1 MPVNTIQIQKLLGKH
16 TFQQLRITVNELIDV
31 VNGLPSTVRGDITR
45 QGGVIDG
52 NSSGVIPI
60 FDPGNLL
67 ITGSGGL
74 GIGNFLGTDDPN
86 LIGQLHI
93 NRSTGDARLNLS
105 QNTATGITYISLQA
119 SNTATDPQ
127 ANNFGFLAATSNT
140 TSQYGMV
147 VLSTANT
154 NQEVSHIFAR
164 ESWGWGNTADT
175 TSATRLTLTS
185 GENVGLA
192 PHGGPT
198 AHLAAQLRV
207 DRALANDGQTTNT
220 APIISARGYSASYG
234 GLGNNQT
241 PVRITIGD
249 RNDSEGTT
257 ANTYAAL
264 DFLAD
269 GADTTTENSIGAR
282 ISAEYTREER
292 TTSAL
297 EFSVRNGSVGGT
309 LEKVMKILPGGEITG
324 NDSKAAVMISNTYY
338 LDAATSRGANMGGTS
353 LYTSNAQFGQLIV
366 QQTAQGGFPRQ
377 GILVRG
383 NDDENAG
390 TNTGMARLAME
401 NPLARYAEGQKWD
414 FRVEDTNATSSR
426 FEINTYPDN
435 DWTATPNTQ
444 FSIQVTNDN
453 TIFTFGN
460 RTGESAGG
468 GAKAG
473 ATLLLDGGYNLS
485 GEGAQIEMDTNRAY
499 QQGDVNRHPTTW
511 AIDNKNAR
519 LRIFPRNINGFSDT
533 NNPTGPSGYNVTSND
548 SAFWFTKSTTS
559 NTMIGLGVVPGHS
572 LHILRTYE
580 SANVVVEST
589 FSATSPRDESTS
601 RILATGQASDFT
613 VIQAVNPNRTYGSAT
628 TQATQHE
635 AGVNIVAS
643 KSGSGRA
650 DTTLRTIYSSTHD
663 DDGNEN
669 QISIRTHSTGGP
681 GDNLGWD
688 IDAVTLIGETGYA
701 ASVTY
706 PHLGVPLADRAEYA
720 TFGINLRRGQA
731 PGSDIHRALT
741 LTSEGYL
748 AVGRR
753 DLSSG
758 TSAGNR
764 VLQSP
769 GFNLDLSGY
778 RPVGSTTANTLIAFS
793 SESGTS
799 TTWSSWTMGID
810 QSYTGIA
817 KTTNPFVLSSRV
829 SRGATQ
835 QRGTI
840 TNLGAAQDGMFV
852 VESRT
857 GAEDRIQTY
866 QIGVRDD
873 HNTLTVYTP
882 ANTTSPNWDGSYAGR
897 VGIGNTFPAHTL
909 TVNGHNA
916 DSSGIGVYGANAA
929 IRFIEPEPA
938 HPSFLWAGS
947 DVNGALKDPGGAG
960 VAVSERTYHI
970 GSRNGS
976 LVIAQQLGP
985 NDTDIH
991 DSAKAATLSVH
1002 ANTGVVSV
1010 TNPGAAAD
1018 QRINFSPGLGEDHIQ
1033 NGSVGINANN
1043 VPLASG
1049 LFVGDYSKASE
1060 NRRFV
1065 FEDRAYYPATASNRW
1080 NFLAGSY
1087 PTLSVLSG
1095 RPLSQANGAFKTV
1108 SVAAAITSNNADA
1121 SGTFEAGTGEI
1132 IKRIEGV
1139 RRFSEGYIPGAVT
1152 SPPTTS
1158 RADANTVAW
1167 FDGIGVDNKFSIPA
1181 PAIGSEF
1188 LGTAASDTTPGTPNP
1203 QNIAT
1208 QSTKVW
1214 WERRAHQDNEGEGTD
1229 YQNREFSESHLFGS
1243 SNNHVMTI
1251 HANTSYQGVHV
1262 EKGGIYANN
1271 SVIAWARLRPRGDV
1285 DALVTTETLIASDG
1299 YASPATLAW
1308 DGHNIE
1314 TITKV
1319 GIGRF
1324 ELTLPAEWRN
1334 GNNYSVMVT
1343 GTSNLYLA
1351 GLGQN
1356 VLDDGN
1362 LTASELDNV
1371 LYRRRQFE
1379 VEYDGSDA
1387 IVDPGQIIGLADNV
1401 GEQEFGNAD
1410 KGALST
1416 HHVRVAND
1424 QVIQVETRT
1433 PISDWQ
1439 IAGNSGRHSTNPSTT
1454 ALIDE
1459 DEVYIVVIGS
1469 VDPTNFRG

>member
-52 NSSGVIPI
+52 QATGVIPAH
-60 FDPGNLL
+60 DPGNLL
-67 ITGSGGL
+67 ITGSGGM

-86 LIGQLHI
+86 LTGQLHI
-93 NRSTGDARLNLS
+93 NRATGDARLNLS

-119 SNTATDPQ
+119 SNTATEPQ

-154 NQEVSHIFAR
+154 DQEVSHIFVR
-164 ESWGWGNTADT
+164 ESWAWGNIADVD
-175 TSATRLTLTS
+175 SSTRFTLTS

-220 APIISARGYSASYG
+220 APIISARGYSASHG
-234 GLGNNQT
+234 GLGNNQV

-249 RNDSEGTT
+249 RNADEATT

-282 ISAEYTREER
+282 IGAEYTREER

-297 EFSVRNGSVGGT
+297 EFSVRNGVSPGT
-309 LEKVMKILPGGEITG
+309 LEKVMKILPGGNITG
-324 NDSKAAVMISNTYY
+324 NDSKAAVMISNTYF
-338 LDAATSRGANMGGTS
+338 LDAATNRSLNMGGVS
-353 LYTSNAQFGQLIV
+353 LYANAEFGQLIV
-366 QQTAQGGFPRQ
+366 QQTAQGAFPRQ

-383 NDDENAG
+383 NDDAG
-390 TNTGMARLAME
+390 SGPTTGAARLAME
-401 NPLARYAEGQKWD
+401 NPTARYDAGRKWD
-414 FRVEDTNATSSR
+414 FRAEDTSADPPSSK
-426 FEINTYPDN
+426 FEINTYPDG

-444 FSIQVTNDN
+444 FSIQVSDATTAFN
-453 TIFTFGN
+453 FGN
-460 RTGESAGG
+460 RIGESGGG
-468 GAKAG
+468 GASAG
-473 ATLLLDGGYNLS
+473 VAFNLDGGYDAT
-485 GEGAQIEMDTNRAY
+485 GEGAQINMDTNRAY
-499 QQGDVNRHPTTW
+499 QQQSVNRHPTTW
-511 AIDNKNAR
+511 AIDNKNAG
-519 LRIFPRNINGFSDT
+519 LRIFPRNLNGFSDT
-533 NNPTGPSGYNVTSND
+533 TGSAVTSAD
-548 SAFWFTKSTTS
+548 SAFWWTKGSTS
-559 NTMIGLGVVPGHS
+559 NTMIGLGVPPSHS
-572 LHILRTYE
+572 LHIQRNWE

-589 FSATSPRDESTS
+589 FSATSPRDESTA

-613 VIQAVNPNRTYGSAT
+613 VIQAVNPDRTYSSAT
-628 TQATQHE
+628 TQGTQHE

-643 KSGSGRA
+643 KTGSGRA
-650 DTTLRTIYSSTHD
+650 DTTLRTIYSSAHD
-663 DDGNEN
+663 NDGNEN

-681 GDNLGWD
+681 GNNLGWN

-701 ASVTY
+701 SGGTQ

-731 PGSDIHRALT
+731 PGSDIYRALT

-753 DLSSG
+753 DDSTG
-758 TSAGNR
+758 VPAGNR

-778 RPVGSTTANTLIAFS
+778 RGLASTTANTLIAFS
-793 SESGTS
+793 SERGTD
-799 TTWSSWTMGID
+799 TAWSSWTMGID

-817 KTTNPFVLSSRV
+817 KTDNPFVLSGRV
-829 SRGATQ
+829 SRGLTQ
-835 QRGTI
+835 QRGVI
-840 TNLGAAQDGMFV
+840 NNLGAAQDGMFV
-852 VESRT
+852 VESRDD
-857 GAEDRIQTY
+857 AKDRIQVY
-866 QIGVRDD
+866 QIGVREE

-882 ANTTSPNWDGSYAGR
+882 ANNASSPNWDGSYAGR

-909 TVNGHNA
+909 TVNGYNA
-916 DSSGIGVYGANAA
+916 DSSGIAVYGARAA
-929 IRFIEPEPA
+929 IRFIDTEPS
-938 HPSFLWAGS
+938 HPSYTWAASS
-947 DVNGALKDPGGAG
+947 DISGALKDPGGDSG
-960 VAVSERTYHI
+960 GSVVPERTYHI

-976 LVIAQQLGP
+976 LVVAQQLGP

-1002 ANTGVVSV
+1002 ANTGVSSV
-1010 TNPGAAAD
+1010 DAPASARAD
-1018 QRINFSPGLGEDHIQ
+1018 NRINFTPGIGEDHLQ

-1060 NRRFV
+1060 NRRFI
-1065 FEDRAYYPATASNRW
+1065 FEEKAYFPLNTGVRW
-1080 NFLAGSY
+1080 STLEGSY

-1108 SVAAAITSNNADA
+1108 SVTAALTSNNADA

-1132 IKRIEGV
+1132 MKRIEGV
-1139 RRFSEGYIPGAVT
+1139 RRFSEGYIPGAAT
-1152 SPPTTS
+1152 PNPTTS

-1167 FDGIGVDNKFSIPA
+1167 FDGIGVDDKFSVPM
-1181 PAIGSEF
+1181 PSIGSEF
-1188 LGTAASDTTPGTPNP
+1188 IGTEASDTTPGTADP
-1203 QNIAT
+1203 QNLAT
-1208 QSTKVW
+1208 QSAKVW

-1271 SVIAWARLRPRGDV
+1271 SILAWARILPRGINQNP
-1285 DALVTTETLIASDG
+1285 LVTEDTSETGTYTAACNEFHNFDG
-1299 YASPATLAW
+1299 FTHIHRGLYQLDLP
-1308 DGHNIE
+1308 
-1314 TITKV
+1314 
-1319 GIGRF
+1319 
-1324 ELTLPAEWRN
+1324 LTFQN
-1334 GNNYSVMVT
+1334 SNNYAVIVT
-1343 GTSNLYLA
+1343 GTNNLHLS
-1351 GLGQN
+1351 
-1356 VLDDGN
+1356 
-1362 LTASELDNV
+1362 TAYNASGDISV
-1371 LYRRRQFE
+1371 DFGGGFSD
-1379 VEYDGSDA
+1379 VEYRSRTFRKQQAESEHLLGDTRGATDLGTN
-1387 IVDPGQIIGLADNV
+1387 VYPGGQ
-1401 GEQEFGNAD
+1401 QQY
-1410 KGALST
+1410 T
-1416 HHVRVAND
+1416 VRVANSSM
-1424 QVIQVETRT
+1424 IQIESRVQIYYSNWHGVTTRH
-1433 PISDWQ
+1433 D
-1439 IAGNSGRHSTNPSTT
+1439 
-1454 ALIDE
+1454 D
-1459 DEVYIVVIGS
+1459 DEVFVVVVGAPD
-1469 VDPTNFRG
+1469 VTKFRG

>member
-52 NSSGVIPI
+52 QATGVIPV

-67 ITGSGGL
+67 ITGSGGM
-74 GIGNFLGTDDPN
+74 GIGNFLGADDPN
-86 LIGQLHI
+86 IIGQLHI
-93 NRSTGDARLNLS
+93 NRATGDARLNLS

-119 SNTATDPQ
+119 SNTASYPQ

-140 TSQYGMV
+140 TTEYGTI

-175 TSATRLTLTS
+175 TSATRFTLTS

-220 APIISARGYSASYG
+220 APIISARGYSASHG
-234 GLGNNQT
+234 GLGNNQV
-241 PVRITIGD
+241 PVRVVIGD
-249 RNDSEGTT
+249 RNTFTNVT

-297 EFSVRNGSVGGT
+297 EFSVRNGLNPGT
-309 LEKVMKILPGGEITG
+309 LEKVMKILPGGDITG
-324 NDSKAAVMISNTYY
+324 DDYKAAVMISNTYY
-338 LDAATSRGANMGGTS
+338 LDAATSRGANMGGSS
-353 LYTSNAQFGQLIV
+353 LYTSNAQFGQFII
-366 QQTAQGGFPRQ
+366 QQTAEGAFRRQ
-377 GILVRG
+377 GLLIRG
-383 NDDENAG
+383 NDDAG
-390 TNTGMARLAME
+390 SGTTTGMARLAME
-401 NPLARYAEGQKWD
+401 NPVARYSAGRKWD
-414 FRVEDTNATSSR
+414 IRTEDSTSDSSN
-426 FEINTYPDN
+426 FEIATYPDD

-444 FSIQVTNDN
+444 FSIQVSDAAT
-453 TIFTFGN
+453 TFNFGTQSAL
-460 RTGESAGG
+460 RTEGPTSGTRLNLAGG
-468 GAKAG
+468 NAAVG
-473 ATLLLDGGYNLS
+473 
-485 GEGAQIEMDTNRAY
+485 GEGAEIVMKSNHRVHSLDTGLY
-499 QQGDVNRHPTTW
+499 PTAW
-511 AIDNKNAR
+511 IIDNNGSASF
-519 LRIFPRNINGFSDT
+519 RIFPKNDDNFADT
-533 NNPTGPSGYNVTSND
+533 GAATNND
-548 SAFWFTKSTTS
+548 SAVTFRKNTTA
-559 NTMIGLGVVPGHS
+559 NTMIGLGVVPGHA
-572 LHILRTYE
+572 LHIRRTYE

-589 FSATSPRDESTS
+589 FSATSPRDESTA

-613 VIQAVNPNRTYGSAT
+613 VIQAVNPNRTYDSET

-643 KSGSGRA
+643 KTGSGRA
-650 DTTLRTIYSSTHD
+650 DTTLRTIYSSAHD

-681 GDNLGWD
+681 GDSLGWD
-688 IDAVTLIGETGYA
+688 IDAVTLIAETGYDL
-701 ASVTY
+701 
-706 PHLGVPLADRAEYA
+706 HLGHARADRAEYA

-731 PGSDIHRALT
+731 PGSDIYRALT

-778 RPVGSTTANTLIAFS
+778 REFGSTTANTLIAFS
-793 SESGTS
+793 SETGIT

-829 SRGATQ
+829 SRGLTQ

-840 TNLGAAQDGMFV
+840 GNLGAAQDGMFV

-857 GAEDRIQTY
+857 DANDRIQTY
-866 QIGVRDD
+866 QIGVRDE
-873 HNTLTVYTP
+873 HNTLTIYTP
-882 ANTTSPNWDGSYAGR
+882 ANNALQPNWDGSYAGR
-897 VGIGNTFPAHTL
+897 VGIGNTVPAHTL
-909 TVNGHNA
+909 TVNGYNA
-916 DSSGIGVYGANAA
+916 DSSGIGVYGARAA
-929 IRFIEPEPA
+929 IRFIDTEPD
-938 HPSFLWAGS
+938 HPSYTWAGS
-947 DVNGALKDPGGAG
+947 DLNGAATDPGGDFG
-960 VAVSERTYHI
+960 GSVVPERTYHI

-976 LVIAQQLGP
+976 LVVAQQLGP

-1002 ANTGVVSV
+1002 ANTNIGTSGTV
-1010 TNPGAAAD
+1010 PAAD
-1018 QRINFSPGLGEDHIQ
+1018 GRVYSIVGLEQDHLQ

-1065 FEDRAYYPATASNRW
+1065 FEEQAYSPGSSSLRFAPKR
-1080 NFLAGSY
+1080 GSY
-1087 PTLSVLSG
+1087 PTHVVLSG
-1095 RPLSQANGAFKTV
+1095 RPLGQANGAFKAV
-1108 SVAAAITSNNADA
+1108 SVTAALTSNNSDA

-1139 RRFSEGYIPGAVT
+1139 RRFSEGHIDGAGT
-1152 SPPTTS
+1152 PNPTTS

-1167 FDGIGVDNKFSIPA
+1167 FDGIGVDDKFSIPM

-1188 LGTAASDTTPGTPNP
+1188 LGTEASDTLAGTADP
-1203 QNIAT
+1203 QNLAT
-1208 QSTKVW
+1208 QSAKVW
-1214 WERRAHQDNEGEGTD
+1214 WERRAHQGNEGEGTD

-1251 HANTSYQGVHV
+1251 HANTQYQGVHV

-1271 SVIAWARLRPRGDV
+1271 SILAWARILPRGDDQNQIV
-1285 DALVTTETLIASDG
+1285 STDTATDTA
-1299 YASPATLAW
+1299 ATL
-1308 DGHNIE
+1308 GKTPTVTESHNIDNFVYE
-1314 TITKV
+1314 GTGV
-1319 GIGRF
+1319 Y
-1324 ELTLPAEWRN
+1324 TLYLNQNFIN
-1334 GNNYSVMVT
+1334 GNNYSVIIT
-1343 GTSNLYLA
+1343 GTSNLYLKGNLDTGSGISSGEYDA
-1351 GLGQN
+1351 AYYRKNQAEVSRSAPGD
-1356 VLDDGN
+1356 DDG
-1362 LTASELDNV
+1362 
-1371 LYRRRQFE
+1371 R
-1379 VEYDGSDA
+1379 
-1387 IVDPGQIIGLADNV
+1387 
-1401 GEQEFGNAD
+1401 
-1410 KGALST
+1410 ST
-1416 HHVRVAND
+1416 HPNAGYFDTGGQHSHNLRVANST
-1424 QVIQVETRT
+1424 VIQIESRIGFNDFSVFGSHAR
-1433 PISDWQ
+1433 
-1439 IAGNSGRHSTNPSTT
+1439 
-1454 ALIDE
+1454 IDD
-1459 DEVYIVVIGS
+1459 DEVHVVVVGAPD
-1469 VDPTNFRG
+1469 VTKFRG